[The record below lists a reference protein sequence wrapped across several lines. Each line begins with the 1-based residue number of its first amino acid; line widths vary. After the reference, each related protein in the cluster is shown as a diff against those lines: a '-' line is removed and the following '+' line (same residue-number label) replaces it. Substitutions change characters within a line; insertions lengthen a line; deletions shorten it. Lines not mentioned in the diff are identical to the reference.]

1 MGMKVENPR
10 HLARWAFLRA
20 CAANAP
26 EDWGTDLPWLRE
38 LDASAWAAVE
48 KLAGRHGL
56 TGLVARSLSWAE
68 ANHGIQVPVLERMN
82 KARKAKLV
90 QHLARRAAARRA
102 GQSLVERGIP
112 FAVFKGIVLAEEA
125 YGDLSLRGFGDFDIL
140 VRPEDAEEACA
151 AVSRL
156 GYRLPM
162 GVKILDL
169 VESRCHAVIMPHQDG
184 TVLDLHWTLPG
195 ELGAAKSQAIVW
207 RECRDASKSSQLP
220 GLRFSPEMTLI
231 LLASHYRHH
240 AYEEFKPLVDFL
252 KVVRAIRIDPGK
264 LKSLAADLEALA
276 LVRLCA
282 VLCNDLFGADDVL
295 QSTHTVRQPA
305 RVRVARKWMGD
316 DMLPYAEVKARFTV
330 WLKCVI
336 VNCAVGG
343 ALHTVRVLLFPSRGE
358 LVMLFKRS
366 YALDM
371 HARYYA
377 SRLHQVLTGCREH
390 LTGMIRQASGGRR

>member
-1 MGMKVENPR
+1 MKAENPR

-26 EDWGTDLPWLRE
+26 ADWGTDLTRLRG
-38 LDASAWAAVE
+38 LDASAWDAVE

-68 ANHGIQVPVLERMN
+68 ANQGIRVPVLERMN
-82 KARKAKLV
+82 GARKAQLV
-90 QHLARRAAARRA
+90 QHLARRAAARRVS
-102 GQSLVERGIP
+102 QSLVARGIT

-140 VRPEDAEEACA
+140 VRPADAEEACA
-151 AVSRL
+151 AASRL
-156 GYRLPM
+156 GYRLPA
-162 GVKILDL
+162 GVKIRDL
-169 VESRCHAVIMPHQDG
+169 VQGGCHAVILRHQDG

-195 ELGAAKSQAIVW
+195 ELAAAKSQEIAW
-207 RECRDASKSSQLP
+207 RECRTASKGSEIA
-220 GLRFSPEMTLI
+220 GLRFSAEMTLV

-240 AYEEFKPLVDFL
+240 AYEEFKPLVDFR
-252 KVVRAIRIDPGK
+252 KVARAMRIDQEK
-264 LKSLAADLEALA
+264 LKSLAADLEALP
-276 LVRLCA
+276 LVRLCS
-282 VLCNDLFGADDVL
+282 VLCKDLFGADDVL
-295 QSTHTVRQPA
+295 QPTARQPA
-305 RVRVARKWMGD
+305 RVRVARKWMDD
-316 DMLPYAEVKARFTV
+316 DMLPYAEVKARFIV
-330 WLKCVI
+330 WLKCLI

-343 ALHTVRVLLFPSRGE
+343 AMHTVRVLLFPSRGE

-377 SRLHQVLTGCREH
+377 SRLYQVLTGCREH
-390 LTGMIRQASGGRR
+390 LTGMIRQASGGKR